1 MWKDGLGMGIG
12 LEAEV
17 ESERVSRESVV
28 SERGDGDREE
38 GGLYVEEVAVNSSKD
53 DSDTRVG

>member
-1 MWKDGLGMGIG
+1 MWKDGLGMGMG